1 MNLRSGGVDDT
12 RNIGAALAPLLEGG
26 DAVLLEGD
34 LGAGK
39 TALVQGIARG
49 LGVDEP
55 VVSPTFMI
63 VRPYEGRLPLAH
75 VDVYRLDG
83 LGDLYDIG
91 FEEVLDPGV
100 VTVVEWGDRVAA
112 ALPPD
117 RLEVTIEP
125 GDTADERRM
134 TFTPRGRW
142 TERAGELEAALAAW
156 KDDPC

>member
-1 MNLRSGGVDDT
+1 MRLVSHGVETT
-12 RNIGAALAPLLEGG
+12 RTIGEALARLLRGG
-26 DAVLLEGD
+26 DAVMLQGD

-39 TALVQGIARG
+39 TAFVQGVARG
-49 LGVDEP
+49 LGVEDR

-83 LGDLYDIG
+83 LADLYDIG
-91 FEEVLDPGV
+91 FEEVLDPGT

-117 RLEVTIEP
+117 RLEVALSPGATPDDRIIEVSP
-125 GDTADERRM
+125 LGAWYERADELRSVLA
-134 TFTPRGRW
+134 PW
-142 TERAGELEAALAAW
+142 EA
-156 KDDPC
+156 DGC